1 MSTDP
6 IPLRAGQRTS
16 GIQALPQ
23 AAEFLVGFSRLLRHS
38 GYTVA
43 LEQTTAF
50 LEAVNLLGPRSM
62 EDIRQAAL
70 ATLAPSPDR
79 HHEFETLFAAIFTA
93 TPERPQRESMKATTK
108 TSHMS
113 KTLAR
118 SEETRRKVC
127 ARKKAARFRL
137 QPSVLHS
144 DVDAESEN
152 KELLRFRRALA
163 NALPMRRSF
172 RTVRTNSRG
181 SVDLRRSLRQIVRTD
196 GDIPEPP
203 LRRRQSVARK
213 LLLLIDVSGSMKHHT
228 TDHLKIAH
236 AVAQTAKS
244 AEVFTFGTRLTRIT
258 PSLRIRDL
266 DQALSSAASR
276 VDDWDG
282 GTRIGPTLL
291 ALLAVPRFAAF
302 ARGAA
307 IVIFSDALERGDH
320 VEMETAIRRLG
331 ARSFR
336 LSLCT
341 PLAGDPRFRPE
352 TAALGAI
359 LPVLDDL
366 VDGSSIIG
374 LTKFILSLGRPVARA
389 EAGGRW
395 R

>member
-1 MSTDP
+1 MPAKGEYEGQDENKTHVKDTGRERGDQTQS
-6 IPLRAGQRTS
+6 LRVEEGGALSSSAERLTIRT
-16 GIQALPQ
+16 
-23 AAEFLVGFSRLLRHS
+23 F
-38 GYTVA
+38 
-43 LEQTTAF
+43 
-50 LEAVNLLGPRSM
+50 
-62 EDIRQAAL
+62 
-70 ATLAPSPDR
+70 
-79 HHEFETLFAAIFTA
+79 
-93 TPERPQRESMKATTK
+93 
-108 TSHMS
+108 
-113 KTLAR
+113 
-118 SEETRRKVC
+118 
-127 ARKKAARFRL
+127 
-137 QPSVLHS
+137 
-144 DVDAESEN
+144 DAEGEN
-152 KELLRFRRALA
+152 EELLQFRRALA

-172 RTVRTNSRG
+172 RTVRTNSHG

-213 LLLLIDVSGSMKHHT
+213 VLLLIDVSGSMKLHT

-236 AVAQTAKS
+236 AVVQTAKS

-258 PSLRIRDL
+258 SSLRIRDL

-291 ALLAVPRFAAF
+291 AFLAVPRFAAF

-352 TAALGAI
+352 TAALRAI

-374 LTKFILSLGRPVARA
+374 LTQFILSLGRTVPRG
-389 EAGGRW
+389 EAAGR
-395 R
+395 RR

>member
-79 HHEFETLFAAIFTA
+79 HHEFETLFGSYFYGDAG
-93 TPERPQRESMKATTK
+93 TPAKGEYEGHDQDKSHVKDTGKERRDQTEGLRE
-108 TSHMS
+108 
-113 KTLAR
+113 
-118 SEETRRKVC
+118 EEGGALSSSAERLTIRK
-127 ARKKAARFRL
+127 F
-137 QPSVLHS
+137 
-144 DVDAESEN
+144 DAESEN

-228 TDHLKIAH
+228 TDHLEILPMLSLRL
-236 AVAQTAKS
+236 QNRLRYS
-244 AEVFTFGTRLTRIT
+244 LFGTRLTRIT
-258 PSLRIRDL
+258 PS
-266 DQALSSAASR
+266 SSHPRSR
-276 VDDWDG
+276 S
-282 GTRIGPTLL
+282 GT
-291 ALLAVPRFAAF
+291 F
-302 ARGAA
+302 
-307 IVIFSDALERGDH
+307 ERRKPG
-320 VEMETAIRRLG
+320 RRLG
-331 ARSFR
+331 WRDADRADTA
-336 LSLCT
+336 CT
-341 PLAGDPRFRPE
+341 PRCTSLRGFRAWGCDRYFFRCP
-352 TAALGAI
+352 
-359 LPVLDDL
+359 
-366 VDGSSIIG
+366 
-374 LTKFILSLGRPVARA
+374 
-389 EAGGRW
+389 
-395 R
+395 